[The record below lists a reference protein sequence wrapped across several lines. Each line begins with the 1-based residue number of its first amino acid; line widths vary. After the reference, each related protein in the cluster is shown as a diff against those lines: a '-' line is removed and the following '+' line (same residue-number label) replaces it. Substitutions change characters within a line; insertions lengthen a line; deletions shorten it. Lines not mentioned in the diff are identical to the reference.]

1 MYILGAGLHLPQ
13 SFSTTSGQVQRNVS
27 VVWQIFF
34 KQQMSSVKLYSCC
47 VFRQW
52 FGYFFF
58 AKYVKCSAILCCST
72 KTTQTLPRTSWFPVH
87 FWGLLCTVDVTVLD
101 IANFL
106 QIWSTLA
113 GYEEITVG
121 FEPITNVEMNNYWMM
136 LLGRSWYVSSLTL
149 TKTYNR

>member
-1 MYILGAGLHLPQ
+1 
-13 SFSTTSGQVQRNVS
+13 
-27 VVWQIFF
+27 
-34 KQQMSSVKLYSCC
+34 MSSVKLYSCC

-58 AKYVKCSAILCCST
+58 AKYVKCSAILSYST
-72 KTTQTLPRTSWFPVH
+72 KTMQTLPRTSRLSVLY
-87 FWGLLCTVDVTVLD
+87 WGLLCTVDVTVPD
-101 IANFL
+101 IANFF

-136 LLGRSWYVSSLTL
+136 LLCRSWYVSHLHLPRPTIDNSRYH
-149 TKTYNR
+149 KENRIVQYLFYQHLHTQ

>member
-1 MYILGAGLHLPQ
+1 M
-13 SFSTTSGQVQRNVS
+13 S
-27 VVWQIFF
+27 V
-34 KQQMSSVKLYSCC
+34 LY
-47 VFRQW
+47 
-52 FGYFFF
+52 
-58 AKYVKCSAILCCST
+58 
-72 KTTQTLPRTSWFPVH
+72 
-87 FWGLLCTVDVTVLD
+87 WGLLCTVDVTVPD
-101 IANFL
+101 IANFF

>member
-1 MYILGAGLHLPQ
+1 MLYKNNANSSQDSRLP
-13 SFSTTSGQVQRNVS
+13 
-27 VVWQIFF
+27 
-34 KQQMSSVKLYSCC
+34 
-47 VFRQW
+47 VF
-52 FGYFFF
+52 
-58 AKYVKCSAILCCST
+58 
-72 KTTQTLPRTSWFPVH
+72 

-101 IANFL
+101 IANFF